1 MGAAGALLG
10 LEEEEERREEDRAV
24 MSVVGLSVG
33 LLSSRLVL
41 SSGLLLSAR
50 LLGCCILERS
60 PAVLRTAYSLDLPP
74 PPSPSRLVRYALAS
88 HRRVTP
94 LVACAFRTS
103 LPI

>member
-10 LEEEEERREEDRAV
+10 LEEEERREEDRAV

-74 PPSPSRLVRYALAS
+74 SPSRLVRYALAS

-94 LVACAFRTS
+94 LVACASGTS